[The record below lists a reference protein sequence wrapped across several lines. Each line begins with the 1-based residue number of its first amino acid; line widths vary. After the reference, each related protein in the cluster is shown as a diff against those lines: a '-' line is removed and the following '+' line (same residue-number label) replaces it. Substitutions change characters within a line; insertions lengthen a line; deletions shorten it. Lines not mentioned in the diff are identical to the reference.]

1 MDVNDMMQMIENF
14 DIILKL
20 KVEYNLF
27 LQNRFAEGSLIHVS
41 HGLWHTGI
49 GPRKK
54 LYGNSL
60 NKLGV

>member
-1 MDVNDMMQMIENF
+1 MDVNDMIQMIENF

-41 HGLWHTGI
+41 HGL
-49 GPRKK
+49 
-54 LYGNSL
+54 
-60 NKLGV
+60 